1 MTYSGSTNNSSY
13 SKRVYN
19 KKDSNDLAEYAK
31 ALESQR
37 KQTVKEF
44 KAASTDQLGELD
56 RQDSIQT
63 SNDKFQ
69 LQQLSKF
76 SDTLNDFLDT
86 AAKTVGKGY
95 IDAKRQQGVELYR
108 RYEAGDPDAIA
119 EVEGNIQQ
127 IEEINEK
134 VNSMSK
140 NINESTEAFLDRQN
154 QENISLRDKLKAL
167 NVRKMGANV
176 RWGFV
181 RAQLQEAAQGY
192 KAHLIDELKNN
203 EGTFITKDKTEYKI
217 NDYYTILNSDHKEE
231 IENYIEDQY
240 IANNNPFGAADVVR
254 NSYLTSSVVKATA
267 EFRNAEFKQ
276 ELARQGETEQSDRIN
291 KLITAA
297 ENFGPEVELVDG
309 KYVDVKLLAV
319 VNSID
324 DLLINGP
331 GSEAL
336 IGSTVSRFKANKTRL
351 IEGIKSALSALDPD
365 TASEYVEFLKGYTGF
380 EMAGMTG
387 DLETLMAGDLDLDQL
402 LIDHNNKTRLNQDKI
417 DESLK
422 AEVTLEVKKA
432 TSLYTDNVINETTG
446 LPHTKGDIREIGLR
460 MLSEERY
467 DSDELRPI
475 IQKLVFFDPPELNNK
490 ESRNKYNELVAK
502 NGYVTHEDLLGL
514 DAQFRIDILDDAK
527 KNGGRYK
534 YKPNHI
540 WSDMGKENWSKLIDK
555 ELKDSGINETVTS
568 KIKTSLTENGDGVKI
583 NAALDG
589 TRAYIT
595 KLIGANYLNGDT
607 PEVALQ
613 KAIAQ
618 AAGEATAGQGIFATD
633 AEGFTSQLMN
643 PVVLAKNEQIGSI
656 LADGTA
662 ARNKLDVLQQY
673 APDGD
678 HIRNEIII
686 PKNSTLLTPKYDEG
700 TNKISKLP
708 RALMQIAEFSET
720 GYTAIDVLNLQR
732 LKHGEDEI
740 PLSDF
745 SPELQAL
752 HTAVK
757 DKYKHLAKVFSSD
770 AEGFS
775 RAIDELGAVDLN
787 TLTNSIV
794 VNIESPIYEGDLD
807 LVLAREGIEVSEY
820 ENDALVR
827 EKVHRLQVNHLLKQ
841 AVSQTNDKNQAIL
854 MVATGMRF
862 GEGSMNDYGEGS
874 IYDNVDND
882 KADYAFDVLDGYY
895 SGDTSKLLG
904 KYNKDSLSVSN
915 SRDLTKFEEKYN
927 LEPNIVLENLLDIDE
942 TSGVNFKDFDRNT
955 SIYKLL
961 LEMEPP
967 KEIEV
972 AGTFGIGKTFKHN
985 PLWDKWN
992 NKTRKWANLNRVN
1005 QKILNGT
1012 AISPITDR
1020 VDYNNL
1026 VNMLIA
1032 QEKYDGNKDIAYQ
1045 DSPIFQWRDEW
1056 NEQNADRLE
1065 NATKKNIDK
1074 LRRQRDI
1081 YIMTNLRKYL
1091 GLDS

>member
-1 MTYSGSTNNSSY
+1 MTYSGSTKNSSY

-19 KKDSNDLAEYAK
+19 TKDNKDLAEYAK

-44 KAASTDQLGELD
+44 TAASTDQLGELD

-69 LQQLSKF
+69 IQQLSKF
-76 SDTLNDFLDT
+76 SNTLNDFLDT

-95 IDAKRQQGVELYR
+95 IDAKRQEGVELYR
-108 RYEAGDPDAIA
+108 RYEAGDEEAIA
-119 EVEGNIQQ
+119 EVEGDAKE
-127 IEEINEK
+127 IEELNEK
-134 VNSMSK
+134 VKNMSQK
-140 NINESTEAFLDRQN
+140 INESTEAFLDRQN
-154 QENISLRDKLKAL
+154 QENISLQDKLKAL

-192 KAHLIDELKNN
+192 KAHLIDELSNN
-203 EGTFITKDKTEYKI
+203 ENTFTTRDGTEYKI
-217 NDYYTILNSDHKEE
+217 NDYYTVLNSDHKKE
-231 IENYIEDQY
+231 IENHVEDQY
-240 IANNNPFGAADVVR
+240 IANNNPFGAADTVR
-254 NSYLTSSVVKATA
+254 NSYLTASVVKSTQ
-267 EFRNAEFKQ
+267 EFRTAEFKQ
-276 ELARQGETEQSDRIN
+276 ELARTGETEQSDRIN

-309 KYVDVKLLAV
+309 KYVDVKLIAV
-319 VNSID
+319 VDSIND
-324 DLLINGP
+324 ILINGP

-351 IEGIKSALSALDPD
+351 IEGIKSALSALDPESAAD
-365 TASEYVEFLKGYTGF
+365 YVEFLKMENGF

-402 LIDHNNKTRLNQDKI
+402 LIDHNNKTRLNQQKI

-422 AEVTLEVKKA
+422 NEVELKIKQ
-432 TSLYTDNVINETTG
+432 SQNLYYNNVINEDTG
-446 LPHTKGDIREIGLR
+446 APYSIMDIKEIGLG
-460 MLSEERY
+460 MLSNDRY
-467 DSDELRPI
+467 DDIDLIPT
-475 IQKLVFFDPPELNNK
+475 IQKLANFDPIELNNK
-490 ESRNKYNELVAK
+490 ASRVKYNELVGK
-502 NGYVTHEDLLGL
+502 NGYVTNEDLIGF
-514 DAQFRIDILDDAK
+514 DATFRSDILEDHK
-527 KNGGRYK
+527 KNGGKYK
-534 YKPNHI
+534 YKTSHI
-540 WSDMGKENWSKLIDK
+540 WSEMGSETWGTLVDNSLKDINGTITSKLR
-555 ELKDSGINETVTS
+555 
-568 KIKTSLTENGDGVKI
+568 TSLTETGDDIKLG
-583 NAALDG
+583 AAEDG
-589 TRAYIT
+589 AKAYVL
-595 KLIGANYLNGDT
+595 KLAGANYLNGDN
-607 PEVALQ
+607 PEVALAN
-613 KAIAQ
+613 AIAQ
-618 AAGEATAGQGIFATD
+618 AESELTTGTGIFATD
-633 AEGFTSQLMN
+633 AEGFTSALMN
-643 PVVLAKNEQIGSI
+643 PSIIPANEKIGNI

-662 ARNKLDVLQQY
+662 ASEKLDVLQEY

-686 PKNSTLLTPKYDEG
+686 PKNSSLLTPEYDKG
-700 TNKISKLP
+700 TGKISFLD
-708 RALMQIAEFSET
+708 RSLMQIAEYSET

-732 LKHGEDEI
+732 AKHGLEAI

-745 SPELQAL
+745 SPELQAV

-775 RAIDELGAVDLN
+775 RAIDELGAIDLN
-787 TLTNSIV
+787 TLANSIV
-794 VNIESPIYEGDLD
+794 VNIENPVFEGDLIS
-807 LVLAREGIEVSEY
+807 VLEREGIDKGDY
-820 ENDALVR
+820 DNDALVR
-827 EKVHRLQVNHLLKQ
+827 EKVHRLQINHLLKQ

-874 IYDNVDND
+874 IYDNIDND
-882 KADYAFDVLDGYY
+882 KSDYAFDVLDGYY

-927 LEPNIVLENLLDIDE
+927 LEPNLVLENLLDLDE
-942 TSGVNFKDFDRNT
+942 TSGVNFKDFDRNA

-961 LEMEPP
+961 KDMEPP
-967 KEIEV
+967 KDIV
-972 AGTFGIGKTFKHN
+972 IKSDGFFGNSVSHN

-992 NKTRKWANLNRVN
+992 NKVRKWENLNRVN
-1005 QKILNGT
+1005 EKIINGVT
-1012 AISPITDR
+1012 ISPITDR

-1032 QEKYDGNKDIAYQ
+1032 QEKYDGNKDIVYQ
-1045 DSPIFQWRDEW
+1045 DSPVLQFRNDW
-1056 NEQNADRLE
+1056 NEQNSDRLE
-1065 NATKKNIDK
+1065 KSTNKNIDK
-1074 LRRQRDI
+1074 LRKERDI
-1081 YIMTNLRKYL
+1081 YIITNIRKYL

>member
-1 MTYSGSTNNSSY
+1 
-13 SKRVYN
+13 
-19 KKDSNDLAEYAK
+19 
-31 ALESQR
+31 
-37 KQTVKEF
+37 
-44 KAASTDQLGELD
+44 
-56 RQDSIQT
+56 
-63 SNDKFQ
+63 
-69 LQQLSKF
+69 
-76 SDTLNDFLDT
+76 
-86 AAKTVGKGY
+86 
-95 IDAKRQQGVELYR
+95 
-108 RYEAGDPDAIA
+108 
-119 EVEGNIQQ
+119 
-127 IEEINEK
+127 
-134 VNSMSK
+134 
-140 NINESTEAFLDRQN
+140 
-154 QENISLRDKLKAL
+154 
-167 NVRKMGANV
+167 MGANV

-203 EGTFITKDKTEYKI
+203 EGAFTTEDGTEYKI

-231 IENYIEDQY
+231 IEKYVEDQY

-254 NSYLTSSVVKATA
+254 NSYLTASVVKATE

-365 TASEYVEFLKGYTGF
+365 TASEYVEFLKNYTGF

-422 AEVTLEVKKA
+422 NEVKLKVKNA
-432 TSLYTDNVINETTG
+432 QSLYYDNAINEDTG
-446 LPHTKGDIREIGLR
+446 APYNRADIRQIGLA
-460 MLSEERY
+460 MLDEERY
-467 DSDELRPI
+467 DDIELRNTI
-475 IQKLVFFDPPELNNK
+475 MGLVNFDPVELNNK
-490 ESRNKYNELVAK
+490 ESRNKYNALVGK
-502 NGYVTHEDLLGL
+502 NGYVTNEDLV
-514 DAQFRIDILDDAK
+514 QFDPTFRSLILEDHK

-540 WSDMGKENWSKLIDK
+540 WSDIGKANWNTLIDDS
-555 ELKDSGINETVTS
+555 LKNSGINETVTS
-568 KIKTSLTENGDGVKI
+568 KIKQSLTENGDGVKV

-589 TRAYIT
+589 TKAYVI
-595 KLIGANYLNGDT
+595 KLTGANYMNGDT

-613 KAIAQ
+613 NAIAQ

-643 PVVLAKNEQIGSI
+643 PVVLSKDEQIGSI

-662 ARNKLDVLQQY
+662 ATNKLDVLQQY
-673 APDGD
+673 APNGD

-700 TNKISKLP
+700 TNKISQLP
-708 RALMQIAEFSET
+708 RSLMQIAEFSET

-732 LKHGEDEI
+732 AKHGLDPI

-794 VNIESPIYEGDLD
+794 VNIESPIFEGDLEG
-807 LVLAREGIEVSEY
+807 VLAREGIEVSEY

-827 EKVHRLQVNHLLKQ
+827 EKVHRLQVNYLLKQ

-862 GEGSMNDYGEGS
+862 GESSMNDYGEGS

-904 KYNKDSLSVSN
+904 KYNKDSLGVSN
-915 SRDLTKFEEKYN
+915 SRDITKFEEKYK
-927 LEPNIVLENLLDIDE
+927 LEPNLVLENLLDIDD
-942 TSGVNFKDFDRNT
+942 VDFKDFDRNK
-955 SIYKLL
+955 SIHKLL
-961 LEMEPP
+961 QDMEPP
-967 KEIEV
+967 KFIELKSD
-972 AGTFGIGKTFKHN
+972 GLFGSSFKRN

-992 NKTRKWANLNRVN
+992 KKQRLWANLNRVN
-1005 QKILNGT
+1005 EKILNGT

-1032 QEKYDGNKDIAYQ
+1032 QEKYDGNKDIVYQ
-1045 DSPIFQWRDEW
+1045 DSPVFQWRDEW

-1065 NATKKNIDK
+1065 KATKKNIDK
-1074 LRRQRDI
+1074 LRRERDI
-1081 YIMTNLRKYL
+1081 YIMTNIRKYL

>member
-76 SDTLNDFLDT
+76 SNTLNDFLDT

-108 RYEAGDPDAIA
+108 RYEAGDEEAIA

-127 IEEINEK
+127 IEDINEK

-203 EGTFITKDKTEYKI
+203 EGAFTTEDGTEYKI

-231 IENYIEDQY
+231 IEKYVEDQY

-254 NSYLTSSVVKATA
+254 NSYLTASVVKATE

-324 DLLINGP
+324 DILINGP

-365 TASEYVEFLKGYTGF
+365 TASEYVEFLKNYTGF

-417 DESLK
+417 NESLK
-422 AEVTLEVKKA
+422 NEVKLKVKNA
-432 TSLYTDNVINETTG
+432 QSLYYDNAINEDTG
-446 LPHTKGDIREIGLR
+446 APYNRADIRQIGLA
-460 MLSEERY
+460 MLDDERY
-467 DSDELRPI
+467 DDIELRNTI
-475 IQKLVFFDPPELNNK
+475 MGLVNFDPVELNNK
-490 ESRNKYNELVAK
+490 ESRNKYNALVGK
-502 NGYVTHEDLLGL
+502 NGYVTNEDLV
-514 DAQFRIDILDDAK
+514 QFDPTFRSLILEDHK

-540 WSDMGKENWSKLIDK
+540 WSDIGKANWNTLIDDS
-555 ELKDSGINETVTS
+555 LKNSGINETVTS
-568 KIKTSLTENGDGVKI
+568 KIKQSLTENGDGVKV

-589 TRAYIT
+589 TKAYVI
-595 KLIGANYLNGDT
+595 KLTGANYMNGDT

-613 KAIAQ
+613 NAIAQ

-643 PVVLAKNEQIGSI
+643 PVVLSKDEQIGSI

-700 TNKISKLP
+700 TNKISQLP
-708 RALMQIAEFSET
+708 RSLMQIAEFSET

-732 LKHGEDEI
+732 AKHGLDPI

-794 VNIESPIYEGDLD
+794 VNIESPIFEGDLEG
-807 LVLAREGIEVSEY
+807 VLAREGIEVSEY

-862 GEGSMNDYGEGS
+862 GESSMNDYGEGS

-904 KYNKDSLSVSN
+904 KYNKDSLGVSN
-915 SRDLTKFEEKYN
+915 SRDITKFEEKYKLDPN
-927 LEPNIVLENLLDIDE
+927 LVLENLLDIDD
-942 TSGVNFKDFDRNT
+942 VDFKDFDRNK
-955 SIYKLL
+955 SIHKLL
-961 LEMEPP
+961 QDMEPP
-967 KEIEV
+967 KFIELKSD
-972 AGTFGIGKTFKHN
+972 GLFGSSFKRN

-992 NKTRKWANLNRVN
+992 KKQRLWANLNRVN
-1005 QKILNGT
+1005 EKILNGT
-1012 AISPITDR
+1012 AISPRTDR

-1032 QEKYDGNKDIAYQ
+1032 QEKYDGNKDIVYQ
-1045 DSPIFQWRDEW
+1045 DSPVFQWRDEW

-1065 NATKKNIDK
+1065 KATKKNIDK
-1074 LRRQRDI
+1074 LRRERDI
-1081 YIMTNLRKYL
+1081 YIMTNIRKYL

>member
-1 MTYSGSTNNSSY
+1 MTYSGSTKNSSY

-19 KKDSNDLAEYAK
+19 RKDSNDLAEYAK

-56 RQDSIQT
+56 RQDSVQT

-76 SDTLNDFLDT
+76 SNTLNEFLDT
-86 AAKTVGKGY
+86 TAKTIGKAY
-95 IDAKRQQGVELYR
+95 IDNKRQEGIELHR
-108 RYEAGDPDAIA
+108 RYEAGDPEAIA
-119 EVEGNIQQ
+119 EVEGSIQQ

-140 NINESTEAFLDRQN
+140 KINESTEAFLDRQN

-167 NVRKMGANV
+167 NVRKMGANI

-203 EGTFITKDKTEYKI
+203 ESTFITKDKTEYKI

-240 IANNNPFGAADVVR
+240 IANNNPFGASDVVR
-254 NSYLTSSVVKATA
+254 NSYLTASVVKSTA

-297 ENFGPEVELVDG
+297 ENFGPELEEVDG
-309 KYVDVKLLAV
+309 KFIDVKLLAV

-365 TASEYVEFLKGYTGF
+365 TAADYVEFLKGYSSF

-387 DLETLMAGDLDLDQL
+387 NLETLMAGDLDLDQL
-402 LIDHNNKTRLNQDKI
+402 LIEHNDKARRNQQKI
-417 DESLK
+417 DQSLK
-422 AEVTLEVKKA
+422 NEVDLEVKNAKN
-432 TSLYTDNVINETTG
+432 LYYDNVINEDTG
-446 LPHTKGDIREIGLR
+446 APYSRADIKDIGMA
-460 MLSEERY
+460 MLDEERY
-467 DSDELRPI
+467 DDPALRVKI
-475 IQKLVFFDPPELNNK
+475 MGLVNFEPTELNNK
-490 ESRNKYNELVAK
+490 ESRKKYNELVAK
-502 NGYVTHEDLLGL
+502 NGYVTREDLV
-514 DAQFRIDILDDAK
+514 QFDPTFRTLIIEDSK
-527 KNGGRYK
+527 NNGGRYK
-534 YKPNHI
+534 YKNNHI
-540 WSDMGKENWSKLIDK
+540 WSDIGKDNWNTLIK
-555 ELKDSGINETVTS
+555 NSLTDSGINETVTS
-568 KIKTSLTENGDGVKI
+568 KIQKSLTENGDKVKI

-589 TRAYIT
+589 TRAYVI
-595 KLIGANYLNGDT
+595 KLTGANYLNGDT

-618 AAGEATAGQGIFATD
+618 AAGEATAEQGIFATD
-633 AEGFTSQLMN
+633 AEGFVSQLMN
-643 PVVLAKNEQIGSI
+643 PVVLAQNEQIGSI

-700 TNKISKLP
+700 TNKISQLP
-708 RALMQIAEFSET
+708 RSLMQIAEFSET

-732 LKHGEDEI
+732 AKHGLDSI

-794 VNIESPIYEGDLD
+794 VNIESPIFEGDLES
-807 LVLAREGIEVSEY
+807 VLAREGIEVSEY

-874 IYDNVDND
+874 IYDNVDNY

-904 KYNKDSLSVSN
+904 KYNKDSLGVSN
-915 SRDLTKFEEKYN
+915 SRDITKFEEKYK
-927 LEPNIVLENLLDIDE
+927 LEPNLVLENLLDIDD
-942 TSGVNFKDFDRNT
+942 VDFKDFDRNT
-955 SIYKLL
+955 SIHKLL
-961 LEMEPP
+961 QDMEPP
-967 KEIEV
+967 KFIELKSD
-972 AGTFGIGKTFKHN
+972 GLFGSSFKRN

-992 NKTRKWANLNRVN
+992 KKQRLWANLNRVN

-1032 QEKYDGNKDIAYQ
+1032 QEKYDGNKDIVYQ

-1056 NEQNADRLE
+1056 NEQNADKLE

-1081 YIMTNLRKYL
+1081 YIMTNIRKYL